1 MVKKSNYSELSKERI
16 KEIVRAA
23 RNSPNRQHTP
33 WVYRGE
39 ILYMLASALETRAT
53 IVMLDNKEYDI
64 IYKDDGRATVRP
76 SDGSFVPCAH
86 IIVEKFLSEWE
97 MHVKATKVTRLS
109 DQGK

>member
-1 MVKKSNYSELSKERI
+1 MPKKSAYTELSNERI

-23 RNSPNRQHTP
+23 RNSPNRQHIP
-33 WVYRGE
+33 WLYRGE
-39 ILYMLASALETRAT
+39 ILYSLARAIETRAT
-53 IVMLDNKEYDI
+53 VVMLDDRVYDI
-64 IYKDDGRATVRP
+64 IYKDNDRATVRP

-86 IIVEKFLSEWE
+86 IYVKKFLAEWE